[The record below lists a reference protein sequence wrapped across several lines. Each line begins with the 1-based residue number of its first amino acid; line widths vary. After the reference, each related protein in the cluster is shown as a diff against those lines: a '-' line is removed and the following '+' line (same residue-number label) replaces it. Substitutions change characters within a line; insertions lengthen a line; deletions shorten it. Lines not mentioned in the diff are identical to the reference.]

1 MSQENL
7 TTPDIDSD
15 LTTMPVATPLTDYD
29 DTAATR
35 DHIEVAPLIDFEAR
49 DNPSVTD
56 SLRYNGDVI
65 DLTSSPQSSS
75 RHSLP
80 NGDTPVLDLPN
91 DISGGRGTRG
101 KAASELSQS
110 GDTGRGGE
118 GRGGEGD
125 EMEEDAATESIVG
138 SQQELF

>member
-7 TTPDIDSD
+7 TTPDMDSD
-15 LTTMPVATPLTDYD
+15 LTTMPVATPLTDYN

-35 DHIEVAPLIDFEAR
+35 DHIEVAPLIDFEAG
-49 DNPSVTD
+49 DTPSVTD
-56 SLRYNGDVI
+56 SLKHNGDVI

-80 NGDTPVLDLPN
+80 NGNTPLLDLPD
-91 DISGGRGTRG
+91 DISGSRGTRG
-101 KAASELSQS
+101 KAASELSES
-110 GDTGRGGE
+110 GDT

-125 EMEEDAATESIVG
+125 EMEEDAATESILG